1 MFSEPT
7 IQYRKKQPFLVIR
20 KKVHMYDIP
29 SVLPPLIPEV
39 MKYMADNNIEE
50 AGPAF
55 FHYLSIDEKN
65 ELVTATGVPVKNP
78 EDGVGNIEGGF
89 FPEGNYAT
97 ILYTGDYKFMM
108 DAHKALEAWIHSSN
122 LKEQV
127 HVSDG
132 ETIWGGRTEF
142 YLNGPDEEPDPEK
155 LQTLI
160 TFLLA
165 KG

>member
-7 IQYRKKQPFLVIR
+7 IQYRKRQPFLAIR
-20 KKVHMYDIP
+20 KKVHMYDSP

-39 MKYMADNNIEE
+39 LKYVANKNIEQ

-55 FHYLSIDEKN
+55 FLYLSIDVKN

-78 EDGVGNIEGGF
+78 EDGEGDIVSGF

-97 ILYTGDYKFMM
+97 IVYTGDYKHMM
-108 DAHKALEAWIHSSN
+108 DAHKALEAWIHASN

-127 HVSDG
+127 HISAG
-132 ETIWGGRTEF
+132 ETNWGGRTEF
-142 YLNGPDEEPDPEK
+142 YVNDPEKESDPEK